1 MFKTESKI
9 LKWMGNKYI
18 NEIVT
23 KDLNKFL
30 QELEEAQNS
39 ISVKQTKSFATID
52 KVKLESNEE
61 EHYLILRGNKDH
73 KSKLKEVVEIIVAH
87 LENEF
92 KIHTKFNLNEVRYG
106 GRGAAGWELHRE
118 FSLLLKVI

>member
-1 MFKTESKI
+1 MFKTDSKI
-9 LKWMGNKYI
+9 LKWISNKYI

-23 KDLNKFL
+23 KDLIKFL
-30 QELEEAQNS
+30 QELEES
-39 ISVKQTKSFATID
+39 LSKQTKSFATID
-52 KVKLESNEE
+52 NIKLESNED

-92 KIHTKFNLNEVRYG
+92 NIHTKFNLNEVRYG
-106 GRGAAGWELHRE
+106 GRGAAGWEHHRK

>member
-9 LKWMGNKYI
+9 LKWMGNKHI

-23 KDLNKFL
+23 KDINHFIKEL
-30 QELEEAQNS
+30 QESLSQ
-39 ISVKQTKSFATID
+39 QTKSFATVD
-52 KVKLESNEE
+52 KIKLDTNGEN
-61 EHYLILRGNKDH
+61 HYLILQGNRSH
-73 KSKLKEVVEIIVAH
+73 KGKLKEVIELIVAH

-92 KIHTKFNLNEVRYG
+92 NIHTKFNLNEIRYG
-106 GRGAAGWELHRE
+106 GRGAAGWEDHRE

>member
-1 MFKTESKI
+1 
-9 LKWMGNKYI
+9 MGNRYI

-23 KDLNKFL
+23 KDLHKFL
-30 QELEEAQNS
+30 QELEEVQNS

-92 KIHTKFNLNEVRYG
+92 SIHTKFNLNEVRYG
-106 GRGAAGWELHRE
+106 GRGAFGWEEHRE

>member
-23 KDLNKFL
+23 KDINRFLKEL
-30 QELEEAQNS
+30 QESLSQ
-39 ISVKQTKSFATID
+39 QTKSYATVD
-52 KVKLESNEE
+52 KVKLDTNGEN
-61 EHYLILRGNKDH
+61 HYLILQGNKRH
-73 KSKLKEVVEIIVAH
+73 KSKLKEVIELIVAH

-92 KIHTKFNLNEVRYG
+92 KIHTKFNLNKVRYG
-106 GRGAAGWELHRE
+106 GRGGAGWEGHRE
-118 FSLLLKVI
+118 FSILLNII

>member
-1 MFKTESKI
+1 MFKTDSKI
-9 LKWMGNKYI
+9 LNWMGNKYI

-23 KDLNKFL
+23 KDLNRFL
-30 QELEEAQNS
+30 IELSVSLQNQ
-39 ISVKQTKSFATID
+39 KKSYATVD
-52 KVKLESNEE
+52 KVKLESNEDG
-61 EHYLILRGNKDH
+61 HYLILKGNKGH
-73 KSKLKEVVEIIVAH
+73 KCRVREVIEIIEAH

-106 GRGAAGWELHRE
+106 GRGGAGWESHRE

>member
-30 QELEEAQNS
+30 QELEES
-39 ISVKQTKSFATID
+39 LSKQTKSFATID
-52 KVKLESNEE
+52 KIKLESNEK

-73 KSKLKEVVEIIVAH
+73 KGKLKEVVEIVVAH

-92 KIHTKFNLNEVRYG
+92 NIHTKFNLNEVRYG
-106 GRGAAGWELHRE
+106 GRGGFGWENHRE
-118 FSLLLKVI
+118 FSLLLKVM